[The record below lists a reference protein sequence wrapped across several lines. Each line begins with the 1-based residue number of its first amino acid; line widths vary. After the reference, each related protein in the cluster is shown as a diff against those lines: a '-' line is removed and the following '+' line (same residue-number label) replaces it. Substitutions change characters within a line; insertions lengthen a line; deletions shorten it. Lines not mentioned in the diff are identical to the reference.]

1 MFLTHPVEF
10 LLATFEVD
18 RDPSDAIQRFSS
30 VGDTAAPPRPGAS
43 EAGGAV
49 VLLSDCR
56 RGSRRRRGRNQSWTR
71 RGDAAAGDADRRGGR
86 GRRVAAARRSA
97 GCRRNTLPRRLAL
110 LTVEVALVALTSS
123 LSLAV
128 AAVAKELVL
137 VAVAA
142 LSLGDEV
149 LPRTLVGFGLT
160 ASGVL
165 AYNLQRLLRR
175 REDGGYGR
183 VPAEGEEAA
192 EPPEAELQRAPPP
205 LPVV

>member
-1 MFLTHPVEF
+1 M
-10 LLATFEVD
+10 
-18 RDPSDAIQRFSS
+18 
-30 VGDTAAPPRPGAS
+30 
-43 EAGGAV
+43 
-49 VLLSDCR
+49 
-56 RGSRRRRGRNQSWTR
+56 
-71 RGDAAAGDADRRGGR
+71 
-86 GRRVAAARRSA
+86 ARRSA

-175 REDGGYGR
+175 REDGYGR